1 MPEVPFSQLRI
12 CWNIG
17 ITTLETAA
25 APIHFRTCLE
35 TQKPKERSKREFF
48 RFLTKEKKLGVYT
61 LCNKAAI
68 SYETYRSIRKNRN
81 KDIYIRTL
89 LILLRTLGVSAEE
102 FFSDPAFSSEELDID
117 FK

>member
-1 MPEVPFSQLRI
+1 MVLNEYISQKLERI
-12 CWNIG
+12 
-17 ITTLETAA
+17 
-25 APIHFRTCLE
+25 R
-35 TQKPKERSKREFF
+35 
-48 RFLTKEKKLGVYT
+48 KEKHIGVYT

-89 LILLRTLGVSAEE
+89 LILLRALEVSPKE
-102 FFSDPAFSSEELDID
+102 FFGDETFNGEELDID